1 VRITEE
7 AENMSIGDKI
17 GVNLFLKAK
26 LRAFHVVCQ
35 KTRNV
40 T

>member
-1 VRITEE
+1 M
-7 AENMSIGDKI
+7 NIGDKI